1 MNNDRHMG
9 LMIHIWMAE
18 EKKEETYQQNEF
30 TPFGWKFMYQDKPP
44 KGNPVVTMI
53 DTKMRNSGVITN
65 PEIHKRLRHRGHLQ
79 SGELKDT
86 KDNGWTWFYYHDLD
100 KNGDPPESIRNTVE
114 SLLLKIANN
123 EITPEKLKEIEKN
136 NDIVNVGQGTLLDSQ
151 TLVTQTLEVYQP
163 N

>member
-86 KDNGWTWFYYHDLD
+86 KDNFKTPIPSI
-100 KNGDPPESIRNTVE
+100 PPSPEPPVTSTFSNPF
-114 SLLLKIANN
+114 SLNI
-123 EITPEKLKEIEKN
+123 
-136 NDIVNVGQGTLLDSQ
+136 S
-151 TLVTQTLEVYQP
+151 
-163 N
+163 